1 MSAAGLPANWVTD
14 QMIAETLKEYQSM
27 EGAALALRW
36 EFEKART
43 SSKGERVCNRACPV
57 TLTRSVDEG
66 KGTLGSPAITARS
79 QVHNKVLGS
88 SLSRRRG

>member
-1 MSAAGLPANWVTD
+1 MSVAGLPANWVTD

-57 TLTRSVDEG
+57 TLTRSVDEV
-66 KGTLGSPAITARS
+66 KGTLGSPAITAHS
-79 QVHNKVLGS
+79 CATKC
-88 SLSRRRG
+88 